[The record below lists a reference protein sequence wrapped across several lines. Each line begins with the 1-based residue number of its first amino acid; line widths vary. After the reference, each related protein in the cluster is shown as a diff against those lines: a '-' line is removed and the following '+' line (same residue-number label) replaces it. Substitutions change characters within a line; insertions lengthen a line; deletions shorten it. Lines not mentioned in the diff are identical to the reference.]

1 MTSGTST
8 SPVRDPNPPMRDTGF
23 HHHPLN
29 AVPRLR
35 FGPRWAGFPKPH
47 AYWYSA
53 NWLQAFG
60 PSEPGRPPLP
70 FKTVARILE
79 LPEPPGTGG
88 GGTGGGISGVTTA
101 PFAAL
106 FLDGVSLGV
115 LPTVRN
121 GRGEVLCPSP
131 PLQGHPEN
139 QTHCGWVRLGG
150 GCCTEAGGKL
160 SWKSRRGG
168 RNRCNRPS
176 GPSRTS
182 RLQRTG

>member
-1 MTSGTST
+1 M
-8 SPVRDPNPPMRDTGF
+8 RDPNPPIRDTGF

-88 GGTGGGISGVTTA
+88 GGGGGISGVTTA

-131 PLQGHPEN
+131 PPSGAPRKSNTL
-139 QTHCGWVRLGG
+139 RLGA
-150 GCCTEAGGKL
+150 AGGGVL
-160 SWKSRRGG
+160 HRSWWEAELEIPAG